1 MRVTQ
6 SMLSGNMLRNL
17 SNSYTK
23 MGELQNQITTGKKVN
38 RPSDDPVVAMKG
50 IALRSSL
57 EKVEQFQRNLGEVH
71 NLLDSSDDALD
82 KVGSAMQRVNELMV
96 QASNDTSTTEDRKKI
111 ESEIAQIR
119 SHIQNIANTKVGD
132 KYIFSGT
139 NTTTPLFDGTGYPAG
154 PTAVTDPLKK
164 NIEIEIFD
172 GVKMKVN
179 TNGIDV
185 FRDIDKMLG
194 DISSKMQAG
203 TAFGSEYS
211 AYLTD
216 ISDQMNVVLT
226 TRADIGARQNRAELM
241 DNRLDSQS
249 VIATKQMSE
258 NEDIDYE
265 KSITEMITQES
276 VHRAALSV
284 GAKII
289 QPSLADFL
297 R

>member
-1 MRVTQ
+1 
-6 SMLSGNMLRNL
+6 
-17 SNSYTK
+17 

-57 EKVEQFQRNLGEVH
+57 DKVEQFQRNLGEVH

-96 QASNDTSTTEDRKKI
+96 QASNDTNTPDDRKKI
-111 ESEIAQIR
+111 EIEISQIR
-119 SHIQNIANTKVGD
+119 SHIQNISNTKVGN

-139 NTTTPLFDGTGYPAG
+139 ATTTPLYRAAGYPAE
-154 PTAVTDPLKK
+154 PTLDTDALKK
-164 NIEIEIFD
+164 SVDIEIFD
-172 GVKMKVN
+172 GVTMKVN

-194 DISSKMQAG
+194 DISTKMKSD
-203 TAFGSEYS
+203 TSNGSEFS
-211 AYLTD
+211 GYLTE

-241 DNRLDSQS
+241 DNRLQSQS

-276 VHRAALSV
+276 IHRAALSV

-289 QPSLADFL
+289 QPSLVDFI